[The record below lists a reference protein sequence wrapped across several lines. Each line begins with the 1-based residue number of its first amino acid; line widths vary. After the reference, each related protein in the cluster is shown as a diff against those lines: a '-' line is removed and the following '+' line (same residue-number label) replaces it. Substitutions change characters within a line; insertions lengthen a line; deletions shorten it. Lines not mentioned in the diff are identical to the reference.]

1 MATAVT
7 NKDLDK
13 SGLMANSLDNSHINH
28 NKSVNENAAEGVGDK
43 LYSDEIHD
51 EEILQHPTFKVLQQ
65 TLEDPQLLDE
75 PMYIKLRAR
84 ITAFFVKHE
93 LDRKRAAKKNPATEE
108 GELESME
115 GFAIQL
121 YKCLRQMMLHII
133 NLKEMH
139 MKKTQ
144 LRQVYE
150 WFFQRLKAI
159 GALSKQEIE
168 EEFKFL
174 NPDHG

>member
-1 MATAVT
+1 
-7 NKDLDK
+7 
-13 SGLMANSLDNSHINH
+13 
-28 NKSVNENAAEGVGDK
+28 
-43 LYSDEIHD
+43 
-51 EEILQHPTFKVLQQ
+51 
-65 TLEDPQLLDE
+65 
-75 PMYIKLRAR
+75 
-84 ITAFFVKHE
+84 
-93 LDRKRAAKKNPATEE
+93 
-108 GELESME
+108 ME

-133 NLKEMH
+133 NLKEIH

-174 NPDHG
+174 NPNNG

>member
-1 MATAVT
+1 
-7 NKDLDK
+7 
-13 SGLMANSLDNSHINH
+13 
-28 NKSVNENAAEGVGDK
+28 
-43 LYSDEIHD
+43 
-51 EEILQHPTFKVLQQ
+51 
-65 TLEDPQLLDE
+65 
-75 PMYIKLRAR
+75 
-84 ITAFFVKHE
+84 
-93 LDRKRAAKKNPATEE
+93 
-108 GELESME
+108 ME

>member
-7 NKDLDK
+7 AKDNDK
-13 SGLMANSLDNSHINH
+13 STFANNSLDTSHLNQ
-28 NKSVNENAAEGVGDK
+28 NKSAIEGDGNENK
-43 LYSDEIHD
+43 LFSQDFH
-51 EEILQHPTFKVLQQ
+51 EEELMKHITYETLQKSLD
-65 TLEDPQLLDE
+65 DPALYKE
-75 PMYIKLRAR
+75 PMYIKLRER
-84 ITAFFVKHE
+84 IETFFIKQE
-93 LDRKRAAKKNPATEE
+93 RDRKLSNPAKSDSKSEISLDYSV
-108 GELESME
+108 ELFKS
-115 GFAIQL
+115 
-121 YKCLRQMMLHII
+121 LRQMMLHII